1 MKVKIIILLCFCL
14 VSCSNED
21 KSDEKK
27 QVQNN
32 VIEIDTKKQKE
43 EKYVIDESGASDL
56 IFENLYFDNKDTEQV
71 IDFFKDYNLD
81 FEKSNSYIENIV
93 VDSNNK
99 FHDSEDYGYD
109 WVPKTPYLGNY
120 VFDDR
125 LNLLTTSLEEGK
137 SDLEVYT
144 KDLDKDVKV
153 STLIENINYLEPLYT
168 YVDDKL
174 YYSSDT
180 VDGKSILGVFS
191 LEDFSNKYLVKNSL
205 ELDGEKCTGDVISL
219 VTELDEKI
227 VYQVSHY
234 DGQSIRED
242 KPLKNKLVYL
252 DNPSWQVDIGKNNF
266 DFFEKSGDYFI
277 SHDRGYGEEDRLV
290 KIYDK
295 DYKLLYKIT
304 APIDRLVNITNLE
317 KNGKRYILLS
327 DGMWTHYLVDVE
339 ENKQSYQLNGINS
352 IDRDFWY
359 NGDKFILSSG
369 GESYLGRVKKWG

>member
-1 MKVKIIILLCFCL
+1 MKGKIIILLCCFL
-14 VSCSNED
+14 VSCSNKD
-21 KSDEKK
+21 KSEENK
-27 QVQNN
+27 QIQKN

-43 EKYVIDESGASDL
+43 EKCVLDESGATDL
-56 IFENLYFDNKDTEQV
+56 VFENLYFDNKDTEQI
-71 IDFFKDYNLD
+71 IDFFKDYD
-81 FEKSNSYIENIV
+81 IYFEKSDSYIENV
-93 VDSNNK
+93 VADSNNK

-125 LNLLTTSLEEGK
+125 LNLLTTSLEDGK

-191 LEDFSNKYLVKNSL
+191 LEDFSNKYLVENSL
-205 ELDGEKCTGDVISL
+205 ELDHEKCTGDVISL
-219 VTELDEKI
+219 VTKLDEKI

-252 DNPSWQVDIGKNNF
+252 DNPNRQVDLGENNF

-277 SHDRGYGEEDRLV
+277 SHDRGYGEEDRYV

-295 DYKLLYKIT
+295 NYKLLYKIT

-359 NGDKFILSSG
+359 NKDKFILSNG
-369 GESYLGRVKKWG
+369 GESYLGRVKK

>member
-1 MKVKIIILLCFCL
+1 MKGKIIILLCCFL
-14 VSCSNED
+14 VSCSNKD
-21 KSDEKK
+21 KSEEKK
-27 QVQNN
+27 QVQKN

-43 EKYVIDESGASDL
+43 EKYVLDESKASN
-56 IFENLYFDNKDTEQV
+56 IAFENLYFDNKDTEQI
-71 IDFFKDYNLD
+71 IDFFKDYNI
-81 FEKSNSYIENIV
+81 FFKKSDTYIENIV

-99 FHDSEDYGYD
+99 FHDGEDYGYD

-125 LNLLTTSLEEGK
+125 LNLLTTSLEDGK

-153 STLIENINYLEPLYT
+153 STLIKNINYLEPLYT
-168 YVDDKL
+168 YDEDKL

-191 LEDFSNKYLVKNSL
+191 LENFSNKYLIENSL
-205 ELDGEKCTGDVISL
+205 ELDGDKCTGDVISL
-219 VTELDEKI
+219 VTKLDEKI
-227 VYQVSHY
+227 VYQDSHY

-252 DNPSWQVDIGKNNF
+252 DNPNRQVDLGKNNF
-266 DFFEKSGDYFI
+266 DFFEKYGDYFI
-277 SHDRGYGEEDRLV
+277 SHDRGYGEEDRFV

-295 DYKLLYKIT
+295 DFKLLYKINV
-304 APIDRLVNITNLE
+304 PIDRLVNITNLE
-317 KNGKRYILLS
+317 KNGKTYILLS
-327 DGMWTHYLVDVE
+327 DTMWTHYLVDVE
-339 ENKQSYQLNGINS
+339 ENIQSYQLNGINS

-359 NGDKFILSSG
+359 NKDEFILSSD
-369 GESYLGRVKKWG
+369 GESYLGRVEK

>member
-1 MKVKIIILLCFCL
+1 MKGKIIILLCCFL
-14 VSCSNED
+14 VSCSNKD
-21 KSDEKK
+21 KIEENK
-27 QVQNN
+27 QVQKN

-43 EKYVIDESGASDL
+43 EKCVLDESGATDL
-56 IFENLYFDNKDTEQV
+56 VFENLYFDNKDTEQI
-71 IDFFKDYNLD
+71 IDFFKDYD
-81 FEKSNSYIENIV
+81 IYFEKSDSYIENV
-93 VDSNNK
+93 VADSNNK
-99 FHDSEDYGYD
+99 FHDGEDYGYD

-125 LNLLTTSLEEGK
+125 LNLLTTSLEDGK

-191 LEDFSNKYLVKNSL
+191 LKDFSNKYLVENSL
-205 ELDGEKCTGDVISL
+205 ELDHEKCTGDVISL
-219 VTELDEKI
+219 VTKLDEKI

-252 DNPSWQVDIGKNNF
+252 DNPNRQVDLGENNF
-266 DFFEKSGDYFI
+266 DFFEKLGDYFI
-277 SHDRGYGEEDRLV
+277 SHDRGYGEEDRYV

-295 DYKLLYKIT
+295 NYKLLYKIT

-339 ENKQSYQLNGINS
+339 ENKQSYQLNGISS
-352 IDRDFWY
+352 IDREFWY
-359 NGDKFILSSG
+359 NRDKFILSSG
-369 GESYLGRVKKWG
+369 GESYLGRVKK

>member
-1 MKVKIIILLCFCL
+1 MKGKIIILLCCCL
-14 VSCSNED
+14 VSCSNKD
-21 KSDEKK
+21 KSEENK
-27 QVQNN
+27 QIQKN

-43 EKYVIDESGASDL
+43 DKCILDEGGVTDL

-71 IDFFKDYNLD
+71 IDFFKDYD
-81 FEKSNSYIENIV
+81 IYFEKSDSYIENV
-93 VDSNNK
+93 VADSNNK
-99 FHDSEDYGYD
+99 FHDGEDYGYD

-125 LNLLTTSLEEGK
+125 LNLLTTSLEDGK

-144 KDLDKDVKV
+144 KDLDKDAKV
-153 STLIENINYLEPLYT
+153 YTLIENINYLEPLYT

-191 LEDFSNKYLVKNSL
+191 LDDFGNKYLVENSL
-205 ELDGEKCTGDVISL
+205 ELNGEECTGDVISL
-219 VTELDEKI
+219 VTKLDEKI

-252 DNPSWQVDIGKNNF
+252 DNPNRQVDLGENNF

-277 SHDRGYGEEDRLV
+277 SHDRGYGEEDRYV

-295 DYKLLYKIT
+295 NYKLLYKIT
-304 APIDRLVNITNLE
+304 VPIDRLVNITNLE
-317 KNGKRYILLS
+317 KNGKTYILLS
-327 DGMWTHYLVDVE
+327 DTMRTHYLVDVE
-339 ENKQSYQLNGINS
+339 ENKKSYQLNGINS
-352 IDRDFWY
+352 IDKDFWY
-359 NGDKFILSSG
+359 NKDKFILSSG
-369 GESYLGRVKKWG
+369 GESYIGRVKK

>member
-1 MKVKIIILLCFCL
+1 M
-14 VSCSNED
+14 
-21 KSDEKK
+21 
-27 QVQNN
+27 
-32 VIEIDTKKQKE
+32 
-43 EKYVIDESGASDL
+43 
-56 IFENLYFDNKDTEQV
+56 
-71 IDFFKDYNLD
+71 
-81 FEKSNSYIENIV
+81 
-93 VDSNNK
+93 
-99 FHDSEDYGYD
+99 
-109 WVPKTPYLGNY
+109 
-120 VFDDR
+120 FDDR
-125 LNLLTTSLEEGK
+125 LNLLTTSLEDGK

-191 LEDFSNKYLVKNSL
+191 LKDFSNKYLVENSL

-252 DNPSWQVDIGKNNF
+252 DNPNRQVDLGENNF

-277 SHDRGYGEEDRLV
+277 SHDRGYGEEDSYV

-295 DYKLLYKIT
+295 NYKLLYKIT

-339 ENKQSYQLNGINS
+339 ENKQSYQLNGISS
-352 IDRDFWY
+352 IDREFWY
-359 NGDKFILSSG
+359 NRDKFILSSG
-369 GESYLGRVKKWG
+369 GESYLGRVKK

>member
-1 MKVKIIILLCFCL
+1 MKVKIIIILLCFCL
-14 VSCSNED
+14 VSCSDED

-43 EKYVIDESGASDL
+43 EKCVLDESGASDL

-81 FEKSNSYIENIV
+81 FEKSNSYIENII

-99 FHDSEDYGYD
+99 FHDREDYGYD

-125 LNLLTTSLEEGK
+125 LNLLTTSLEDGK

-153 STLIENINYLEPLYT
+153 YTLIENINYLEPLYI

-191 LEDFSNKYLVKNSL
+191 LKDFSNKYLVENSL

-252 DNPSWQVDIGKNNF
+252 DNPNRQVDLGENNF

-277 SHDRGYGEEDRLV
+277 SHDRGYGEEDRYV

-295 DYKLLYKIT
+295 NYKLLYKIT

-359 NGDKFILSSG
+359 NKDKFILSNG
-369 GESYLGRVKKWG
+369 GESYLGRVKK

>member
-1 MKVKIIILLCFCL
+1 MKGKIIILLCCCL
-14 VSCSNED
+14 VSCSNKD
-21 KSDEKK
+21 KSEENK
-27 QVQNN
+27 QIQKN
-32 VIEIDTKKQKE
+32 VIEIDTKKQQE
-43 EKYVIDESGASDL
+43 EKYVLDESGATDL
-56 IFENLYFDNKDTEQV
+56 VFENLYFDNKDTEQV
-71 IDFFKDYNLD
+71 IDFFKDYD
-81 FEKSNSYIENIV
+81 IYFEKSDSYIKNV
-93 VDSNNK
+93 VADSNNK
-99 FHDSEDYGYD
+99 FHDGEDYGYD

-125 LNLLTTSLEEGK
+125 LNLLTTSLEDGK

-153 STLIENINYLEPLYT
+153 YTLIENINYLEPLYT

-180 VDGKSILGVFS
+180 VDNKSILGVFS
-191 LEDFSNKYLVKNSL
+191 LDDFSNKYLVENSL
-205 ELDGEKCTGDVISL
+205 ELDHEKCTGDVISL
-219 VTELDEKI
+219 VTKLDEKI
-227 VYQVSHY
+227 AYQVSHY

-252 DNPSWQVDIGKNNF
+252 DNPNRQVDLGENNF

-277 SHDRGYGEEDRLV
+277 SHDRGYGEEERYV

-304 APIDRLVNITNLE
+304 VPIDRLVNITNLE

-359 NGDKFILSSG
+359 NKDKFILSSG
-369 GESYLGRVKKWG
+369 GESYLGRVKK

>member
-1 MKVKIIILLCFCL
+1 MKGKIIILLCFCL
-14 VSCSNED
+14 VSCSNKD
-21 KSDEKK
+21 KSEENK
-27 QVQNN
+27 QIQKN

-81 FEKSNSYIENIV
+81 FEKSDSYIENV
-93 VDSNNK
+93 VADSNNK

-109 WVPKTPYLGNY
+109 RVPKTPYLGNY

-125 LNLLTTSLEEGK
+125 LNLLTTSLEDGK

-191 LEDFSNKYLVKNSL
+191 LEDFSNKYLVENSL
-205 ELDGEKCTGDVISL
+205 ELDHEKCTGDVISL
-219 VTELDEKI
+219 VTELEEKI

-242 KPLKNKLVYL
+242 KPRKNKLVYL
-252 DNPSWQVDIGKNNF
+252 DNPNRQVDLGENNF

-277 SHDRGYGEEDRLV
+277 SHDRGYGEEDRYV

-295 DYKLLYKIT
+295 NYKLLYKIT

-327 DGMWTHYLVDVE
+327 DTMWTHYLVGVE

-359 NGDKFILSSG
+359 NKDKFILSNG
-369 GESYLGRVKKWG
+369 GESYLGRVKK

>member
-1 MKVKIIILLCFCL
+1 MKVKIIIILLCFCL
-14 VSCSNED
+14 VSCSDED

-43 EKYVIDESGASDL
+43 EKCVLDESGASDL

-81 FEKSNSYIENIV
+81 FEKSNSYIENII

-99 FHDSEDYGYD
+99 FHDREDYGYD

-125 LNLLTTSLEEGK
+125 LNLLTTSLEDGK

-153 STLIENINYLEPLYT
+153 STLIENINYLEPLYI

-191 LEDFSNKYLVKNSL
+191 LKDFSNKYLVENSL

-252 DNPSWQVDIGKNNF
+252 DNPNRQVDLGENNF

-277 SHDRGYGEEDRLV
+277 SHDRGHGEEDRYV

-295 DYKLLYKIT
+295 NYKLLYKIT

-359 NGDKFILSSG
+359 NKDKFILSNG
-369 GESYLGRVKKWG
+369 GESYLGRVKK